1 MAEVIGFLK
10 NGATYGE
17 KLTHEY
23 LKTNLPNDF
32 RVFVETPVQG
42 NREIR
47 YPDFIVATNYGVV
60 IIEVK
65 DWVQIESLDPQSC
78 LIRTRNNDTMRKKN
92 PVDTA
97 REMGFVLE
105 SLFHEKQL
113 KKQLSG
119 SPIGWGYMA
128 VLPNLQP
135 AAISQAKAVWGDDR
149 VLSQFELKNPDRLK
163 DKLKRT
169 IRADRMRSLS
179 RDEQDILRGVI
190 WPTSNVTLTNQE
202 SIVLDEPQT
211 KIVSE
216 DPAVEEKVEK
226 KAVEDQ
232 KEKQISMF
240 GEASAPTF
248 EDHTEEI
255 EEELE
260 KLSQKAAIRLIR
272 GVAGSGKTLV
282 LEQRA
287 KFLAMQY
294 PDWKILVLAYNDNLS
309 RNLKVK
315 FNEFPNIEVS
325 TFHTKCSI
333 LLNLERRS
341 YDSPKNF
348 ISRVVENYPLL
359 KDIDPEYL
367 EDELN
372 WMKDNALLDREQYL
386 EAKRK
391 GRGTRVRITLEHRH
405 AIAKLMDDWNADL
418 SARRMVDYS
427 DLPLLV
433 LDGIKNGTI
442 QSPEY
447 DAILIDEAQDFA
459 PVWVKTTTS
468 FLKPENGVLFLAD
481 DPTQSIYK
489 NYSWKEKGIPVVGHT
504 RWLTVPYRNTYEI
517 ISLANALILNDDDLR
532 ESLLSEGLTLPDAKL
547 LDNIRHDDKPLFVQV
562 TGVDQE
568 AAFIDNTIKDLEK
581 KGISISDMVILY
593 PHKKDY
599 QKLQKHLRN
608 KKIRGDSIHSFKGLE
623 AEVVFI
629 IAANDS
635 FEDNDRD
642 SETQEKR
649 VYYMAFTRSRRKLYV
664 SYTRSLPKQLS
675 ALNDHY
681 DQIVY

>member
-10 NGATYGE
+10 DTATYGE
-17 KLTHEY
+17 KLTREY
-23 LKTNLPNDF
+23 LKANLPNDF

-60 IIEVK
+60 VIEVK
-65 DWVQIESLDPQSC
+65 DWIQIESIDPRSC
-78 LIRTRNNDTMRKKN
+78 VIRTRNNDTMRKPN
-92 PVDTA
+92 PVETA
-97 REMGFVLE
+97 REMGLALE
-105 SLFHEKQL
+105 EHFRGKQL
-113 KKQLSG
+113 KQQLNG
-119 SPIGWGYMA
+119 TPIGWGYMA
-128 VLPNLQP
+128 VLPNLP
-135 AAISQAKAVWGDDR
+135 PSMISQAKAVWGDDW
-149 VLSQFELKNPDRLK
+149 VISQHELKNPDILK
-163 DKLKRT
+163 NKLKRT
-169 IRADRMRSLS
+169 IRADRMRAFTREEL
-179 RDEQDILRGVI
+179 DILRGVI
-190 WPTSNVTLTNQE
+190 YPMATVELANKEQ
-202 SIVLDEPQT
+202 IILDEPQI

-226 KAVEDQ
+226 KAVEEQ

-240 GEASAPTF
+240 ETSAPTF

-287 KFLAMQY
+287 KFLSMQY
-294 PDWKILVLAYNDNLS
+294 PEWKILVLAYNDNLS
-309 RNLKVK
+309 RNLKAK
-315 FNEFPNIEVS
+315 FSEFTNIEVS
-325 TFHTKCSI
+325 TFHAKCSH
-333 LLNLERRS
+333 LLDLKRRT

-348 ISRVVENYPLL
+348 ITRVIANYPSLR
-359 KDIDPEYL
+359 DIDPDYL
-367 EDELN
+367 EEELN
-372 WMKDNALLDREQYL
+372 WMKDNGLLDPLQYL

-391 GRGTRVRITLEHRH
+391 GRGIRVRITVEHRH
-405 AIAKLMDDWNADL
+405 AISQLMEAWNVDL
-418 SARRMVDYS
+418 ASRRMLDYG

-433 LDGIKNGTI
+433 MDGIKNGTI
-442 QSPEY
+442 DSPKY

-459 PVWVKTTTS
+459 PVWVKTTTT
-468 FLKPENGVLFLAD
+468 FLKPERGVLFLAD

-504 RWLTVPYRNTYEI
+504 RWLTVPYRNTYEV
-517 ISLANALILNDDDLR
+517 ISLANALILKDDDLR
-532 ESLLSEGLTLPDAKL
+532 ESLLAEGLTLPDAKL

-568 AAFIDNTIKDLEK
+568 ATFIDNTIKDLER

-593 PHKKDY
+593 PHKRDY
-599 QKLQKHLRN
+599 QKLQKHLTNR
-608 KKIRGDSIHSFKGLE
+608 KIRADSIHSFKGLE

-629 IAANDS
+629 IAANGA
-635 FEDNDRD
+635 FEDDDRD
-642 SETQEKR
+642 SETMEKR
-649 VYYMAFTRSRRKLYV
+649 VYYMGFTRSRRKLYV
-664 SYTRSLPKQLS
+664 SYTRSLPKQL
-675 ALNDHY
+675 AELNDHY